1 MAVDPVQD
9 PDLVTVDA
17 RDIFTYSTTKIGFRR
32 STFLRSYMYD
42 FIQRFAPHLTRDVVD
57 SAVALRSNEEIEAM
71 FRTSSCRLSN
81 YRRYQIKPGEAPA

>member
-1 MAVDPVQD
+1 M
-9 PDLVTVDA
+9 TVDA

-57 SAVALRSNEEIEAM
+57 SAVRCAPTKIEAM
-71 FRTSSCRLSN
+71 FKD
-81 YRRYQIKPGEAPA
+81 IKLPIK